1 MEQNSSQRG
10 GVISQ
15 YSVSN
20 VNEYVENADNNLFH
34 LMEPSN
40 AFCYDY
46 ERIICTSYP
55 LDLDISLP

>member
-20 VNEYVENADNNLFH
+20 VNEYVENADNNPF
-34 LMEPSN
+34 P
-40 AFCYDY
+40 Y
-46 ERIICTSYP
+46 ETFKCI
-55 LDLDISLP
+55 LL

>member
-1 MEQNSSQRG
+1 MERNSAQRG
-10 GVISQ
+10 GFIGQ

-20 VNEYVENADNNLFH
+20 VNEYAENADNNPFH
-34 LMEPSN
+34 LLKSSN